1 MTTATRAPG
10 AFYSTSKRPG
20 RVLKYTGRTVAALVA
35 LYIVLLSPFG
45 ERAAAPPGGERARQ
59 QPFAWN
65 QDEYWQALE
74 SAYRTMKQDG
84 CAAAVPALDSQF
96 RNVKRILDRI
106 GETRPDPGDPI
117 FRELEGR
124 VFAIG
129 PVISACNSHVMDY
142 IGLID
147 DMRAVIKRRSVDWD
161 MNSTAA
167 RNTLYRLLYGS
178 RAAAEEVILQA
189 PAGPVPGLVP
199 GKDEPSRT
207 PWVEARGARIHSG
220 DILVSRG
227 GAPTSALIS
236 RGSDYP
242 GNFSHIALVFID
254 PDTRRTSIVEA
265 HIERGVVVST
275 AEQYLEDKKLRVM
288 LLRPRAD
295 LPQLLRDPLIPHKAA
310 LLAVNNTTKKHIPY
324 DFEMNNQEHSKLF
337 CSEVASAAYE
347 PFGIKLWMG
356 ISRLSSPGLQR
367 WLSGFGVRN
376 FETQAPS
383 DLEYDPQLVVA
394 AEWRNRETVKED
406 HYDNAVTEVMLEGAE
421 RGEELSYQRY
431 LLPVIRVAK
440 AYSAVMNLMGK
451 VGPVPEGMSSTAA
464 LRNVWYS
471 KRHDAIALRLAGKAA
486 LFRNEKGY
494 EPPYWELV
502 KLARSAKQEVEGRE
516 SRR

>member
-1 MTTATRAPG
+1 MTFAMRTPG
-10 AFYSTSKRPG
+10 HFHGESKRS
-20 RVLKYTGRTVAALVA
+20 RKALKYTGWTVAALVS
-35 LYIVLLSPFG
+35 LYVVLLIPFG
-45 ERAAAPPGGERARQ
+45 ERTNAPPGGERAQQ

-74 SAYRTMKQDG
+74 STYRTMKQGG
-84 CAAAVPALDSQF
+84 CTAAVPALASQF

-106 GETRPDPGDPI
+106 DETRPDPGDPI
-117 FRELEGR
+117 FRELEVR

-129 PVISACNSHVMDY
+129 PVVGACNSRVMDY
-142 IGLID
+142 IGLIAG
-147 DMRAVIKRRSVDWD
+147 MRTVIKRRSEDWD
-161 MNSTAA
+161 VNSPAA

-178 RAAAEEVILQA
+178 RAATEEVILQA
-189 PAGPVPGLVP
+189 PAGTVPKLVP

-265 HIERGVVVST
+265 HIERGVVIST

-310 LLAVNNTTKKHIPY
+310 LLAFNNATRKHILY
-324 DFEMNNQEHSKLF
+324 DFEMNYQEHSTLF

-347 PFGIKLWMG
+347 PFGVKLWMG
-356 ISRLSSPGLQR
+356 ISHLSSPGLQR
-367 WLSGFGVRN
+367 WLRHFGVRS
-376 FETQAPS
+376 FETQEPS

-394 AEWRNRETVKED
+394 AEWRDRETLKED
-406 HYDNAVTEVMLEGAE
+406 HYDNAVTDVMLEGAE
-421 RGEELSYQRY
+421 QGDELAYQRY
-431 LLPVIRVAK
+431 LLPVVRIAK
-440 AYSAVMNLMGK
+440 AYSAIMNLMGK

-464 LRNVWYS
+464 LRNFWYS
-471 KRHDAIALRLAGKAA
+471 KRHDAIVLRLAGKAA
-486 LFRNEKGY
+486 VFRNEKGY

-502 KLARSAKQEVEGRE
+502 KLARSAKQDVEGRE